1 MVMLALLGC
10 NSMGTFTTEEGPE
23 TVRTALYFLPDSTLS
38 LELYGARQAY
48 VLLANSTVPCWPADD
63 DGDPA
68 TPPASSDLLYWSAQ
82 QATMFSREGGITI
95 AFSLALAPE
104 QDWLGRYA
112 MHADAW
118 ESDAMAKY
126 VQTDGR
132 VATGAWYEVFEAA
145 IDEGAGLDYALDGG
159 IKVLDEAHEI
169 GVGAPAWVDVER
181 KDTEMRGTFDFAPAP
196 YAGTFRA
203 QFCDNYEFL
212 GSVYAQLLAFAIA
225 DGALEEG
232 ESDTGVAFPSSE

>member
-1 MVMLALLGC
+1 MVILALLGC
-10 NSMGTFTTEEGPE
+10 SSMGTFTAEEGPE
-23 TVRTALYFLPDSTLS
+23 TIRTALYFLPDSALS

-68 TPPASSDLLYWSAQ
+68 TPPRSSDLLYWTAQ
-82 QATMFSREGGITI
+82 QATMFSREGGVTI
-95 AFSLALAPE
+95 ALSLALAPD

-118 ESDAMAKY
+118 DSGAMAQY
-126 VQTDGR
+126 VRTDGR

-145 IDEGAGLDYALDGG
+145 IDEGSGLDYALDGG
-159 IKVLDEAHEI
+159 IEVLDEAHEI
-169 GVGAPAWVDVER
+169 GVGAPAWVDIER
-181 KDTEMRGTFDFAPAP
+181 KDTELRGTFDFAPAP

-203 QFCDNYEFL
+203 QHCDNLEFL
-212 GSVYAQLLAFAIA
+212 GEVYTQLALFAIA
-225 DGALEEG
+225 DGVLDSAEG
-232 ESDTGVAFPSSE
+232 DTGAVPPAG